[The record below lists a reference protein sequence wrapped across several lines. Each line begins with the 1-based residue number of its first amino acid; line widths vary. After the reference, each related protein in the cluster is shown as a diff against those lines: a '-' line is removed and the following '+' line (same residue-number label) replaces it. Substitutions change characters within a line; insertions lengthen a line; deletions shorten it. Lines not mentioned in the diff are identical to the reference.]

1 MFTCKVCS
9 RKFKTEQGL
18 GGHMSGMHPREREI
32 GEHEAFIET
41 GDETN
46 DDLPV
51 EPTGEDNDDSDETTG
66 EEDGVGAEIRKYLS
80 QGWSFEDLTRKLHFS
95 DKSVRREIA
104 KMESPSGQN
113 TLPVV
118 MKEKEVMS
126 PEALLRVYSNGSLE
140 DRLEL
145 RGMMKM
151 RAAML
156 MVMELCNIQRMT
168 AEADVKRFTPML
180 EMLKES
186 RSELDAA
193 AARAKDSNVEIAE
206 RAAFEVAQG
215 MKGAFSSEL
224 QSLRA
229 AIPATPPPP
238 DPMAAMMAEAMKPV
252 FGQLMQT
259 MMKPFMKRQGADPS
273 PQQPQETASSA
284 AGEQTQPAAQPA
296 WVPPNISEHSIDEWE
311 G

>member
-1 MFTCKVCS
+1 MFTCRICK
-9 RKFKTEQGL
+9 RTFKSKDAL
-18 GGHMSGMHPREREI
+18 GGHMSGAHPREQAEAPADELMNGNKE
-32 GEHEAFIET
+32 GEPGTTPA
-41 GDETN
+41 GKA
-46 DDLPV
+46 
-51 EPTGEDNDDSDETTG
+51 GQEDN
-66 EEDGVGAEIRKYLS
+66 GVGAEIREYLAK
-80 QGWSFEDLTRKLHFS
+80 GYGFEQLTKELHFG
-95 DKSVRREIA
+95 DKSVRREMA
-104 KMESPSGQN
+104 KVIPPSN
-113 TLPVV
+113 HNNELPMVI
-118 MKEKEVMS
+118 KEKEIMS
-126 PEALLRVYSNGSLE
+126 PEAVLRYYADGSYE
-140 DRLEL
+140 DELEL
-145 RGMMKM
+145 RGMMKL

-156 MVMELCNIQRMT
+156 MVMELANLQRMT

-215 MKGAFSSEL
+215 MKGAFSAEM

-229 AIPATPPPP
+229 ALPGEPATP

-259 MMKPFMKRQGADPS
+259 MMKPFMKGQGAAPS
-273 PQQPQETASSA
+273 PQQPQAAAPSA
-284 AGEQTQPAAQPA
+284 TGKQSQPAEQLA